1 MRAFLVSAVGSV
13 LGVVVIA
20 QAQAPVTPPLIPQP
34 GITTGATGGIGQSAF
49 GAQRGIT
56 GGVPTNLTGRS
67 AFTPVPV
74 LMPPNTI
81 GPEFFDPLAAE
92 GTLMPP
98 LEAPGAVDTSQGSP
112 AGLGV
117 TITGGSTN
125 PPSRSRRPRRM
136 QRVET

>member
-1 MRAFLVSAVGSV
+1 
-13 LGVVVIA
+13 
-20 QAQAPVTPPLIPQP
+20 
-34 GITTGATGGIGQSAF
+34 
-49 GAQRGIT
+49 
-56 GGVPTNLTGRS
+56 
-67 AFTPVPV
+67 
-74 LMPPNTI
+74 MPPNTI

-125 PPSRSRRPRRM
+125 PPAVPITPPPTNATGGDVTNPPL
-136 QRVET
+136 Q